1 MKFLGVLMTIFL
13 SVVAARAQQAIAPNP
28 QALPS
33 YITGPNWWPTVFK
46 PYQPTSIRPLVM
58 ENSPRL
64 HDLIR
69 NGKLRV
75 SMADALALAIENN
88 LEIAV
93 SRFLQPIAEA
103 DVLRASSGLAARGV
117 QGALIP
123 SSLQLGA
130 FGVGGNQFQ

>member
-33 YITGPNWWPTVFK
+33 YITGPNWWPTVFN
-46 PYQPTSIRPLVM
+46 PYQPTSIRPLVL

-69 NGKLRV
+69 NGKMRV
-75 SMADALALAIENN
+75 SMADALTLALENK
-88 LEIAV
+88 LDMIV
-93 SRFLQPIAEA
+93 PSFWHPTAES
-103 DVLRASSGLAARGV
+103 DVLRA
-117 QGALIP
+117 P
-123 SSLQLGA
+123 SRQDAHS
-130 FGVGGNQFQ
+130 